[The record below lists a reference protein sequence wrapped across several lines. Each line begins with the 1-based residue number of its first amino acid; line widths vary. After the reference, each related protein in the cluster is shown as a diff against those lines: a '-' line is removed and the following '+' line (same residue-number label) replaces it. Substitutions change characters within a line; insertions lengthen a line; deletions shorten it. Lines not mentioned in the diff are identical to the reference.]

1 MFNQKATTTTTK
13 ITKSGFVSL
22 YLQKKK
28 KVIQTPAEDNSF
40 VEDVDNDFNDLSLID
55 IDFPSASYENNSG
68 HEQSFEVVKTEEERI
83 SEEIQ
88 DILDK
93 SQNESQNKEN
103 GGKEEAIQEA
113 TAVSNGED
121 LKEEFVE
128 PSAPVIDLEPST
140 SSTAAVQ
147 HIHFSPEK
155 VSYPDLESVRNLT
168 EQLTSVPKT
177 IQLEDTKL
185 KPFTET
191 QMQQL
196 YSNAQLKEIEKFEIE
211 FITKEL
217 KENQKQTD
225 HILYQL
231 LRKYA
236 RSRTNLKTN
245 LCSINTLK
253 RDCNNNYKKIW
264 SIERKFVYRS
274 GSCDKGHSVKVMHKF
289 E

>member
-1 MFNQKATTTTTK
+1 M
-13 ITKSGFVSL
+13 
-22 YLQKKK
+22 
-28 KVIQTPAEDNSF
+28 IQTPAEDNSF

-93 SQNESQNKEN
+93 SQTESQIKEN

-177 IQLEDTKL
+177 IQLEETKL